1 MESWWQAVDR
11 AKRLRELTTCDP
23 QEKEFPLR
31 RDVRSLGLLLGEAS
45 RAQAGMAV
53 FQPEEQL
60 LQLAIGHRELA
71 REAEVP
77 ADGTEHELLA
87 GLATR

>member
-1 MESWWQAVDR
+1 MESWWQAADQ
-11 AKRLRELTTCDP
+11 AKRLRKLTTCDP

-31 RDVRSLGLLLGEAS
+31 RYVRSPGLLPGEVI

-60 LQLAIGHRELA
+60 RQLAIRHRELA
-71 REAEVP
+71 RAAEVP
-77 ADGTEHELLA
+77 ADGAEHELLA
-87 GLATR
+87 AMAT